1 MCLRGETNKHEY
13 CKEGR
18 EDEGQRRGKLAIKNG
33 QDKKN
38 GEYVLDLPP
47 HGQRKEDEK
56 VHDEDGP
63 VYRDVEDL

>member
-1 MCLRGETNKHEY
+1 MKDKGEA
-13 CKEGR
+13 GR
-18 EDEGQRRGKLAIKNG
+18 RSRNG

-38 GEYVLDLPP
+38 DEYALDLPP